1 MTKQVI
7 PKDIEE
13 DILNTET
20 RGEKAMKLF
29 VKERICGSKNLWG
42 GMNKLKYLNWIDTC
56 KKIKL
61 KDSKGVFEAKSTN
74 SFLARLLFI
83 AKSNRDIDLE
93 EVISNYEFSVTNSVI
108 MQSDGSIII
117 CTNKSE
123 LLHILG

>member
-7 PKDIEE
+7 PKEIEE

-56 KKIKL
+56 KK
-61 KDSKGVFEAKSTN
+61 N
-74 SFLARLLFI
+74 
-83 AKSNRDIDLE
+83 
-93 EVISNYEFSVTNSVI
+93 
-108 MQSDGSIII
+108 
-117 CTNKSE
+117 
-123 LLHILG
+123 